1 MAEVETK
8 ITIKLGKPEFKALQ
22 KLLSLQYQSD
32 IAGLPSNEKDLVN
45 GIFFKMND
53 AEMNGK

>member
-8 ITIKLGKPEFKALQ
+8 ITIKLDKPEFKVLQ
-22 KLLSLQYQSD
+22 KLLGLQYHSD
-32 IAGLPSNEKDLVN
+32 IAGLPAGEKDLVN